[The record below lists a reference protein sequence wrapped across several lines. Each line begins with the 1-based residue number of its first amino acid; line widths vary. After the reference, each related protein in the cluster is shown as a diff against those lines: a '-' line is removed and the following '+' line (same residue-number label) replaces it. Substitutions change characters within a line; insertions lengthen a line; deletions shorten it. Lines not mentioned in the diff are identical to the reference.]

1 MVKKAGVT
9 ADERPSP
16 RRRYKLIQES
26 RRTIDGEAG
35 LFESVDNLFN
45 GHLLVI
51 VCYLRDVGILVHLYF
66 FRLYNVAEGPTDP
79 VTGVGSL
86 AVWQG

>member
-1 MVKKAGVT
+1 
-9 ADERPSP
+9 
-16 RRRYKLIQES
+16 
-26 RRTIDGEAG
+26 
-35 LFESVDNLFN
+35 LFN

-66 FRLYNVAEGPTDP
+66 FRLYNVTEGPTDP